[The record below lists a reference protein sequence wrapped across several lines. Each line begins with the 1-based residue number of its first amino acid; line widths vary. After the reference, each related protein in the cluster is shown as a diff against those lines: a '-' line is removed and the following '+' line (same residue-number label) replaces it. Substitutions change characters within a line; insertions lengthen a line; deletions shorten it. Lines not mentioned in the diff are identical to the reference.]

1 MAAQSVDDVIV
12 CLMSMGFDWQDAQD
26 AIQSGKVTVE
36 NAVEWL
42 VAGKPGFQKEPDA
55 VPSLKLRQDGSE
67 FEEGTN
73 PFVSS
78 VTRPLDPSTLDEQ
91 QVDHAEDQGQSS
103 VHDETQSVL
112 SRLHLSE
119 EQRKAKQRFEMKQ
132 MDEARQAA
140 LKDKQ
145 RRKRD
150 HARVLKE
157 IADDREKQKL
167 FHQAGGSEAAAT
179 EKSPSP
185 VNSSAPVEKTPVPST
200 STSSG
205 GKCLLQ
211 IRMTDGGSV
220 RQSFPTSAVLKEVW
234 SFVQTH
240 QKKSLSGMCLIQ
252 PFPHREFGE
261 TDMDT
266 SLQDLGLTPSG
277 SLVLRKTEKK
287 DTTNKEAES
296 SERDTENSDDATG
309 SNKFSNLTYGTPG
322 AKGDSTGFRSHGSQG
337 PPPPLPPTFGLDG
350 GGGGGGFGGPQPA
363 GMPPMPPGLG
373 INPMNMGMPDI
384 VPGAGPSQH
393 WGQGH
398 VLGQDDGQPYV
409 PIIDDDAEGDEDAD
423 NDEGPDVVQG
433 HGQFGHG
440 FFGGGGAGGGGLH
453 MGHDLGMGFGGGGN
467 MHAEEAFQGVGQRL
481 VPEGHPNYNEGNQNK
496 SAREMAS
503 QKARERYAQPVA
515 VPQPPANPGEF
526 ASPALFSAQSLF
538 SHCLCQVSRR
548 LKDPRSQLHSLG
560 GLSES
565 LAQRLLEYLIK
576 NKLLTSKILNAF
588 IPCYLRKLILDCYP
602 YTSNELLTSVRF
614 HTHLA
619 HLSLRS
625 CTLITDAG
633 LKCLVVL
640 KKLKQLDL
648 SSCRQISNKCFASVS
663 EFKCMTALSL
673 EETGVTDSGIIGYL
687 TSCPSCLQHLNLNKT
702 HVTEKIL
709 PYLKDLPALKSLY
722 LEHTQLSGL
731 SGVQDLKQLETLD
744 VAHTSIVTD
753 SMLCVCKSE
762 TLQCLGISHTDN
774 IHGDQALCYIKDLRL
789 HALNLPSRI
798 TTTDLGMSY
807 ITNFQLTTLDLTNYT
822 NVGDDGMSH
831 VGKISSLRKL
841 LLANTKV
848 TDQGMLFLEGL
859 RNLEVL
865 YLDKTIVTDQGAAVI
880 KSFRSL
886 RELSLSSTGV
896 TSEFLK
902 EGTLNTS
909 NNLTKVNLS
918 RTGVTERGVQCIQ
931 MPCLVLLNLD
941 GTRVRLSIEETLH
954 ISCPLLKKVT
964 LSNLLPYNPNEDED

>member
-1 MAAQSVDDVIV
+1 MAEQSVDDVIV

-26 AIQSGKVTVE
+26 AIQSGKISVE

-42 VAGKPGFQKEPDA
+42 IAGKPGFQKVSEG

-67 FEEGTN
+67 FEEGSN

-78 VTRPLDPSTLDEQ
+78 ASRPLDPASIEEQ
-91 QVDHAEDQGQSS
+91 EVSPSDAQGQSS

-157 IADDREKQKL
+157 IADDREKQKM
-167 FHQAGGSEAAAT
+167 FHQGGGTSETAAT

-185 VNSSAPVEKTPVPST
+185 GQDSVPVEKTPAPTT

-220 RQSFPTSAVLKEVW
+220 RQSFPASAGLKEVW
-234 SFVQTH
+234 QFVQTH
-240 QKKSLSGMCLIQ
+240 QKKSLTGMCLIQ

-261 TDMDT
+261 ADMDM

-287 DTTNKEAES
+287 DTTTKVTDS
-296 SERDTENSDDATG
+296 SEMDTEESESATG

-322 AKGDSTGFRSHGSQG
+322 AKGGSTGLRSHGSQA
-337 PPPPLPPTFGLDG
+337 PPPMLPPTFGVDVG
-350 GGGGGGFGGPQPA
+350 GSGGGFGGPQNLPA
-363 GMPPMPPGLG
+363 GMPQMPPIVGM
-373 INPMNMGMPDI
+373 NPLGMPDI
-384 VPGAGPSQH
+384 VPGPSQS

-398 VLGQDDGQPYV
+398 VLGQDDDQPVV
-409 PIIDDDAEGDEDAD
+409 PNLDGAEPEEDAD
-423 NDEGPDVVQG
+423 SDEGPDVVQG
-433 HGQFGHG
+433 LGQFGHG
-440 FFGGGGAGGGGLH
+440 FGGGGGGAGGLPWGN
-453 MGHDLGMGFGGGGN
+453 DLGMGFGGGAH
-467 MHAEEAFQGVGQRL
+467 MHADEAFQGVGQRL
-481 VPEGHPNYNEGNQNK
+481 VPEGHPHQEENQNK

-515 VPQPPANPGEF
+515 APSPPENQGEA
-526 ASPALFSAQSLF
+526 ASPALFTVQPLF
-538 SHCLCQVSRR
+538 SNCLCHVSRR
-548 LKDPRSQLHSLG
+548 LKDPRSHLHSLG
-560 GLSES
+560 GLSED

-576 NKLLTSKILNAF
+576 NKLLSSKILNAF
-588 IPCYLRKLILDCYP
+588 IPCYLRKVILDCYP
-602 YTSNELLTSVRF
+602 YTSNELLMSVRF

-633 LKCLVVL
+633 LKPLIVL
-640 KKLKQLDL
+640 KKLKHLDL
-648 SSCRQISNKCFASVS
+648 SSCKQISNKCLAVVS
-663 EFKCMTALSL
+663 EFKCLTALSL
-673 EETGVTDSGIIGYL
+673 EETGVTDSGMIEYL

-702 HVTEKIL
+702 QVTEKLL

-722 LEHTQLSGL
+722 LEHTQVSGL

-753 SMLCVCKSE
+753 SMLCVCHSK
-762 TLQCLGISHTDN
+762 TLQCLGISHTEN
-774 IHGDQALCYIKDLRL
+774 INGDQALRYIKDLRL
-789 HALNLPSRI
+789 HALNLPSRV
-798 TTTDLGMSY
+798 TTTDTGMSF
-807 ITNFQLTTLDLTNYT
+807 ITNFQLTTLDLTNYI
-822 NVGDDGMSH
+822 NIGDDGMSH
-831 VGKISSLRKL
+831 VGRISSLRRL

-848 TDQGMLFLEGL
+848 TDQGMMFLEGL
-859 RNLEVL
+859 TNLEVL
-865 YLDKTIVTDQGAAVI
+865 YLDKTNVSDQGAVVI
-880 KSFRSL
+880 KSFGGL
-886 RELSLSSTGV
+886 RELSLSSTCV

-902 EGTLNTS
+902 EGTLNRCI
-909 NNLTKVNLS
+909 NLTKVNLS

-931 MPCLVLLNLD
+931 MPSLVLLNLD
-941 GTRVRLSIEETLH
+941 GTRVRPSIDETLH
-954 ISCPLLKKVT
+954 VSCPTLKKVT